1 MNISRRDRPANVIR
15 LLGVLLLIAL
25 LAGGCGRRAAK
36 PTPEPRT
43 LHFLVFGLN
52 QPSLEPYE
60 RLAEA
65 FHKEYPNL
73 TVEVKGTSDLGGFQ
87 QALQNDADAVAFLP
101 WGISDLDSLLPLDPF
116 INREP
121 PDFLTDFLPQALD
134 AVRYQGQII
143 ALPVDWDTNVLYY
156 NQTLFDA
163 ERIPYPEAG
172 WTWSDF
178 LIYAQML
185 TRLLPDDS
193 MQYGFYAGSLLWLS
207 FVVEEVGEDLFR
219 FDTLRLD
226 SEPMM
231 RAIQRYTDLVL
242 VHGVMPSTSEY
253 AQQYRQVGD
262 LVSAGQVGMWLGSI
276 TERGGRS
283 AVMEWGFPWGVAPL
297 PRGNT
302 GRSYS
307 QMLMF
312 AIPASSS
319 SAGDPEDAWRWLAFL
334 SQQPEHITG
343 LPARRSL
350 LEDRDFRR
358 TLGTE
363 QEADIYMLM
372 VTEAAPIPLAL
383 EIDTAYIALNR
394 AVEKILS
401 GDMSVEDALRE
412 AQRTVEAFGR

>member
-15 LLGVLLLIAL
+15 LLGILLLIAL
-25 LAGGCGRRAAK
+25 LAVGCGRRAAK

-43 LHFLVFGLN
+43 LQFLVFGLN
-52 QPSLEPYE
+52 QPSLESYE
-60 RLAEA
+60 RLAET
-65 FHKEYPNL
+65 FHKEYPHL
-73 TVEVKGTSDLGGFQ
+73 TVEVKGTTDLGGFQ
-87 QALQNDADAVAFLP
+87 QALQGDADAVAFLP

-116 INREP
+116 ISREP

-178 LIYAQML
+178 LLYAQML

-193 MQYGFYAGSLLWLS
+193 TQYGFYAGDLLWLS

-242 VHGVMPSTSEY
+242 VHGVMPSASEY
-253 AQQYRQVGD
+253 AQQYRQIGD
-262 LVSAGQVGMWLGSI
+262 LVSAGRVGMWLGSI

-312 AIPASSS
+312 GIPASFS
-319 SAGDPEDAWRWLAFL
+319 SAGDPADAWRWLAFL
-334 SQQPEHITG
+334 SKQPEHITG
-343 LPARRSL
+343 LPVRRSL
-350 LEDRDFRR
+350 LEDSDFRL

-363 QEADIYMLM
+363 QEADIYMQM

-383 EIDTAYIALNR
+383 EIDTPYIALNR

-401 GDMSVEDALRE
+401 GDMSVEDALSE
-412 AQRTVEAFGR
+412 AQRTVEAIGR